1 MSNDNNIISLE
12 EERIKESIEL
22 AEEAIREARR
32 LIAGGIILPE
42 GLMERL
48 EQIRDSLET
57 KLINFIEGND
67 DPEPIE

>member
-1 MSNDNNIISLE
+1 MSYDDKIISLE

-32 LIAGGIILPE
+32 LVAAGIILPE

-48 EQIRDSLET
+48 EQIRDSLED
-57 KLINFIEGND
+57 KLINFIEGD
-67 DPEPIE
+67 EDPEPSQ